1 MINLYAERELGSVLS
16 VGNSRMLL
24 LWSEMWDTALI
35 SYACC
40 YGCITYHLETQWL
53 DTMAII
59 LFFLF
64 LSLSSFSF
72 PLSPFSFFSGWPGIQ
87 NGHNGDISGL
97 EHYNLSHKSSEKGLY
112 FVEILQFYFNPTVT
126 WFSQLKKKCKHY
138 FICRGKMVFSFEWCV
153 SS

>member
-1 MINLYAERELGSVLS
+1 MRHCIDKLC
-16 VGNSRMLL
+16 LL
-24 LWSEMWDTALI
+24 LWLYNIPPGNSVA
-35 SYACC
+35 Y
-40 YGCITYHLETQWL
+40 
-53 DTMAII
+53 TMAII

-126 WFSQLKKKCKHY
+126 WFSQLKKNVNTTLSVEERRCLVLSGVCLLNMYYY
-138 FICRGKMVFSFEWCV
+138 FANNIFLISF
-153 SS
+153 